1 MPTFLIGC
9 QASFAVEDKKLVAAI
24 HLAGARSQLIGPAFW
39 VSFFIETIA
48 AMRCIVAFSLL
59 KFRLKESGNMWT
71 FLGYGKTYLDK
82 CGRDNI
88 GAYAAQTAYFMI
100 MTAIPVMMLLTWI
113 AGYVPSIGEYMNEL
127 VYNVL
132 PPEFAPYMRR
142 LVRIVTQAS
151 VGAISIS
158 VVMAI
163 WSSGK
168 AFQNLMVGL
177 NQVNKIE
184 ETRNWFGRRLR
195 AIFYTLFLLL
205 VIVVIMLMLVFTKQL
220 QYYAE
225 NYYGFLAYV
234 VGIRPLFRGIFVFFF
249 LVIVFTF
256 LFTVLPNKHLTFLSQ
271 LPGGIICAISW
282 YVFSFLLAVWVR
294 IFNSFSMYGA
304 LATMMMFM
312 FWLYFCMYFM
322 LMAAEANVFFQQ
334 AFGLAWSK
342 LVRKWTGK

>member
-1 MPTFLIGC
+1 
-9 QASFAVEDKKLVAAI
+9 
-24 HLAGARSQLIGPAFW
+24 
-39 VSFFIETIA
+39 
-48 AMRCIVAFSLL
+48 
-59 KFRLKESGNMWT
+59 MWT

-100 MTAIPVMMLLTWI
+100 MSAIPFLMLLVWI
-113 AGYVPSIGEYMNEL
+113 AGYVPSINEYMNEL
-127 VYNVL
+127 IYNVL
-132 PPEFAPYMRR
+132 PDEFSPY
-142 LVRIVTQAS
+142 LAKLIHLVTQAS
-151 VGAISIS
+151 LGAISIS
-158 VVMAI
+158 ALMAV

-195 AIFYTLFLLL
+195 AIFYTLILLS
-205 VIVVIMLMLVFTKQL
+205 VIVVIMLMLVFTQQL
-220 QYYAE
+220 QYYAK

-234 VGIRPLFRGIFVFFF
+234 VGIRPFFRGVFVFIF

-256 LFTVLPNKHLTFLSQ
+256 LFTVLPNKHLTFFSQ

-282 YVFSFLLAVWVR
+282 YLFSLFLAIWVR
-294 IFNSFSMYGA
+294 VFNSFSMYGA
-304 LATMMMFM
+304 LATMMLFM

-322 LMAAEANVFFQQ
+322 LMSAEANVFFHQ
-334 AFGLAWSK
+334 AF
-342 LVRKWTGK
+342 VTGWQKFTDNLKNKHSIKVD

>member
-1 MPTFLIGC
+1 
-9 QASFAVEDKKLVAAI
+9 
-24 HLAGARSQLIGPAFW
+24 
-39 VSFFIETIA
+39 
-48 AMRCIVAFSLL
+48 
-59 KFRLKESGNMWT
+59 MWT

-100 MTAIPVMMLLTWI
+100 MTSIPVMMLLVWV
-113 AGYVPSIGEYMNEL
+113 AGLVPSINEYINEL
-127 VYNVL
+127 IYTIV
-132 PPEFAPYMRR
+132 PDDFTPY
-142 LVRIVTQAS
+142 LVHIYQLVTQAS

-158 VVMAI
+158 ALMAI

-184 ETRNWFGRRLR
+184 ETRGWLARRIKS
-195 AIFYTLFLLL
+195 IFYTLSLLS
-205 VIVVIMLMLVFTKQL
+205 VIIVIMLMLVYTQKL
-220 QYYAE
+220 QYYAK

-234 VGIRPLFRGIFVFFF
+234 VGIRPLFRYLFVFVF

-256 LFTVLPNKHLTFLSQ
+256 LFAVLPNKHLTFTSQ
-271 LPGGIICAISW
+271 LPGGIICAASW
-282 YVFSFLLAVWVR
+282 YIFSIFMAVWVR
-294 IFNSFSMYGA
+294 VFKGFSMYGA

-322 LMAAEANVFFQQ
+322 LMAAEANVFFSQ
-334 AFGLAWSK
+334 AFSSFWNK
-342 LVRKWTGK
+342 HFRRFKF

>member
-1 MPTFLIGC
+1 
-9 QASFAVEDKKLVAAI
+9 
-24 HLAGARSQLIGPAFW
+24 
-39 VSFFIETIA
+39 
-48 AMRCIVAFSLL
+48 
-59 KFRLKESGNMWT
+59 MWT

-100 MTAIPVMMLLTWI
+100 MSAIPFMMLLVWI
-113 AGYVPSIGEYMNEL
+113 AGYVPSINEYMNEL
-127 VYNVL
+127 VFDVL
-132 PPEFAPYMRR
+132 PETFLPYMERVIR
-142 LVRIVTQAS
+142 LVTQAS

-158 VVMAI
+158 AVMAI

-195 AIFYTLFLLL
+195 AIFYTLVLLF
-205 VIVVIMLMLVFTKQL
+205 VIVVIMLMLVFTQKL
-220 QYYAE
+220 QYYAK

-234 VGIRPLFRGIFVFFF
+234 VGIRPLFRGIFVFIF

-256 LFTVLPNKHLTFLSQ
+256 LFTVLPNKNLTFFSQ
-271 LPGGIICAISW
+271 LPGGIICAASW
-282 YVFSFLLAVWVR
+282 YVFSMLLAIWVK
-294 IFNSFSMYGA
+294 IFNNFSMYGA
-304 LATMMMFM
+304 FATMMMFM

-322 LMAAEANVFFQQ
+322 LMAAEANVFFKE
-334 AFGLAWSK
+334 AFGLAWDNFK
-342 LVRKWTGK
+342 RKIKEGSL

>member
-1 MPTFLIGC
+1 
-9 QASFAVEDKKLVAAI
+9 
-24 HLAGARSQLIGPAFW
+24 
-39 VSFFIETIA
+39 
-48 AMRCIVAFSLL
+48 
-59 KFRLKESGNMWT
+59 MWT

-100 MTAIPVMMLLTWI
+100 MSAIPFMMLLVWI
-113 AGYVPSIGEYMNEL
+113 AGYVPSINEYMNEL
-127 VYNVL
+127 VFDVL
-132 PPEFAPYMRR
+132 PETFLPYVERIIR
-142 LVRIVTQAS
+142 LVTQAS

-158 VVMAI
+158 AVMAI

-195 AIFYTLFLLL
+195 AIFYTLVLLF
-205 VIVVIMLMLVFTKQL
+205 VIVVIMLMLVFTQKL
-220 QYYAE
+220 QYYAK

-234 VGIRPLFRGIFVFFF
+234 VGIRPLFRGIFVFIF

-256 LFTVLPNKHLTFLSQ
+256 LFTVLPNKNLSFFSQ
-271 LPGGIICAISW
+271 LPGGVICAASW
-282 YVFSFLLAVWVR
+282 YVFSMLLAIWVK
-294 IFNSFSMYGA
+294 IFNNFSMYGA
-304 LATMMMFM
+304 FATMMMFM

-322 LMAAEANVFFQQ
+322 LMAAEANVFFEE
-334 AFGLAWSK
+334 AFGLAWTNFK
-342 LVRKWTGK
+342 RKIKEGSL